1 MLFFMLMYHK
11 FSCLMLFF
19 LLMDYKNLRLVFLR
33 FYSESALEETKY
45 LNKPF
50 SAFDALT
57 IADNKKYSVNSS
69 GLVKDIFH
77 SLNLKQLSS

>member
-1 MLFFMLMYHK
+1 M
-11 FSCLMLFF
+11 
-19 LLMDYKNLRLVFLR
+19 FLR

-69 GLVKDIFH
+69 GLEKDIFH